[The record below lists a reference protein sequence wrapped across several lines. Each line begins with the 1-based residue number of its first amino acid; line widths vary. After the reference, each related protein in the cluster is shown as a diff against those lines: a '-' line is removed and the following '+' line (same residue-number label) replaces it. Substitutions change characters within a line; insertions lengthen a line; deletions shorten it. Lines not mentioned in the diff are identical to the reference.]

1 MARRPWVAV
10 DCDVHT
16 NPKIIDLAAALKV
29 SDTDLIVGKLC
40 RLWAWAKLRG
50 IEDGRLGRLPEQ
62 EIADIMRWRKSA
74 KALVAALVE
83 FRLLD
88 QTEDG
93 GYAIHDWYELNGK
106 ATEKSRK
113 DRERKG

>member
-1 MARRPWVAV
+1 MARKPWVAV

-29 SDTDLIVGKLC
+29 SDIDLIVGKLC

-50 IEDGRLGRLPEQ
+50 IEDGRLGRLPDQ

-93 GYAIHDWYELNGK
+93 GYVLHDWYELNGK
-106 ATEKSRK
+106 ATEKARK